1 MTKYASECTEGVGQ
15 ILNLQNTFNRYCDEI
30 RMKIQ
35 TENFFGSLIS
45 TRLVQH
51 ILVGFGQINVLVRVA
66 LWNKVVNGHI
76 NQYYLPM
83 EYWNSQ
89 ILYNAFIHWLSINI
103 DLQNWILPCQTL
115 NSLKLYHQNQ
125 WLQVKNDSFRHQ
137 GQYIMYY
144 INKKNSENMWL
155 RSKL

>member
-1 MTKYASECTEGVGQ
+1 MGPIRNPNGCTSGILPALDPTQSMTKYASECTEGVGQ
-15 ILNLQNTFNRYCDEI
+15 ILNLQNSFDRYCDEI

-83 EYWNSQ
+83 EY
-89 ILYNAFIHWLSINI
+89 
-103 DLQNWILPCQTL
+103 
-115 NSLKLYHQNQ
+115 
-125 WLQVKNDSFRHQ
+125 
-137 GQYIMYY
+137 
-144 INKKNSENMWL
+144 
-155 RSKL
+155 